1 MSASKRV
8 WTVLGLCLALLGR
21 PADGFAQN
29 TGTITARIVDEAA
42 AVVPGAEVTVTDER
56 TGTARSAVSDSR
68 GEVQFVAMPPGA
80 YTVRVSLQGFRTLE
94 RVGNILTA
102 SGQLSLGDLP
112 LALGNLS
119 EVITVESTGT
129 KVETDNSDY
138 SGLLTSKQ
146 IEQIQTKG
154 RDVMSLL
161 RLLPGVR
168 YENDI
173 EAMGD
178 SFGSNVPNVGGQ
190 RRAWNQVT
198 VDGLNGN
205 ELSGTSRFSS
215 AINLDAIAEVKVL
228 LNTYKAEFGRSGGAN
243 VQIVSKSGSAN
254 YNGGL
259 YWYGRRDQ
267 WNATPWEN
275 NRSGLPKPKYH
286 FDTYGA
292 NLGGPVYIPGLVSQQ
307 ADKKLF
313 FFYSLEAPQV
323 ERPGPVRLYRMPTE
337 RERAG
342 DFSQT
347 FDLNGRP
354 VNIRD
359 PLRSGACNV
368 TTGGPGCFPGNII
381 PADRIDASTRNL
393 LSQLPLPNNLNHAA
407 ASTWNFQRQETSD
420 NPRWNNVLRLDS
432 RGVSNN
438 FFGVLRTF
446 NSNQY
451 GSEITAGPAK
461 WGFFDGA
468 YIFSDSSINGGW
480 TRIIGSNV
488 VNELQTGIRR
498 QTEGFETSD
507 DGQWP
512 NVLRTGVGWTLPQF
526 NPELN
531 ELGVIP
537 LATFGL
543 GTTGVDSPD
552 FTFDQ
557 RLGSTAQD
565 YLYSI
570 RDTLTWTRGA
580 HTLKFGGYFEYM
592 QNNEARGGTW
602 MGSIQFNNN
611 TTNPLNANHAFANAL
626 LGVYNQYT
634 ETDRQ
639 RTTRNRAWMSEFFA
653 QDTWKVGANL
663 TIDYGARFLWYAPYV
678 KEDDAV
684 ANFDPAQ
691 YDPARAPRLYQPAIV
706 NGVRVALDPVTGQTL
721 NAVYIGAFVPGTGDE
736 NNGMVN
742 AGDGV
747 PRGFRETLAPQIEP
761 RLGMTWDPFG
771 TGTTA
776 IHASAGLFHNAR
788 LGGGSLGN
796 LSGNNPFIHN
806 PVLSF
811 GTLQSTFIPGAN
823 RLNRPATIEALEW
836 DYETPSSYNWSVGIR
851 RDIGWGTVVDA
862 AYTGYTG
869 RHLEMYYD
877 LNGVPDTARFLDQN
891 PQNRDPTN
899 NAALPAEFL
908 RPYRGYQ
915 NIRTRGN
922 SATSDYHSFQ
932 LQVNRRYIRG
942 VQFGGAYTYSRAKGL
957 ADEDPGNLSIALNR
971 PESYFYATL
980 AQNQDHSVVINYTW
994 DLPRASARWDNAFSR
1009 LVLDGWQISGENAF
1023 VSGDWAPV
1031 ILTTSDNFDFTGG
1044 EGGNGGDLGGG
1055 LRIVRPDVVGDPMS
1069 GDRDPITGWF
1079 NTDAF
1084 ARPSGRG
1091 DYGDSPRNVVQRPG
1105 INNWNLALFK
1115 NVGLGGTRRLQVRME
1130 AYNVLNHTQFQ
1141 DIDRT
1146 ARFDAAG
1153 QQINPNFGTA
1163 IGIGSP
1169 TRPPRVLQMSV
1180 RFSF

>member
-1 MSASKRV
+1 MASRSV
-8 WTVLGLCLALLGR
+8 RIAVVVLMLLAGL
-21 PADGFAQN
+21 ADGAAAQN
-29 TGTITARIVDEAA
+29 TGTITARVVDGAG
-42 AVVPGAEVTVTDER
+42 AVVPGADVVLTDER
-56 TGTARSAVSDSR
+56 TGAARTAVSDPR
-68 GEVQFVAMPPGA
+68 GDVQFVAMPPGV
-80 YTVRVSLQGFRTLE
+80 YSVRVSLQGFRTLE
-94 RVGNILTA
+94 RVGNVLTA
-102 SGQLSLGDLP
+102 SGQLALGDLT

-138 SGLLTSKQ
+138 SALLTSKQ

-243 VQIVSKSGSAN
+243 IQIVSKSGSSD
-254 YNGGL
+254 YSGGL

-275 NRSGLPKPKYH
+275 NRNGLAKPKYH

-292 NLGGPVYIPGLVSQQ
+292 TLGGPVVIPGLVSQRD
-307 ADKKLF
+307 DKKLF

-337 RERAG
+337 RERRG

-347 FDLNGRP
+347 FDLNGRLI
-354 VNIRD
+354 NIRD
-359 PLRSGACNV
+359 PQRTGACSV
-368 TTGGPGCFPGNII
+368 TTGGPGCFPGNVI
-381 PADRIDASTRNL
+381 PADRIDSSTRNL
-393 LSQLPLPNNLNHAA
+393 LDRLPLPNNSSHPAA
-407 ASTWNFQRQETSD
+407 ATWNFQRQESSD

-480 TRIIGSNV
+480 TRIVGSNI

-498 QTEGFETSD
+498 QTEGFETAD

-512 NVLRTGVGWTLPQF
+512 NVLRSGVGWTLGQF
-526 NPELN
+526 NPGLN

-537 LATFGL
+537 LSTFGL

-611 TTNPLNANHAFANAL
+611 TTNPLNTNHAFANAL

-634 ETDRQ
+634 ETDLQ
-639 RTTRNRAWMSEFFA
+639 RTTRNRAWMSEFFL
-653 QDTWKVGANL
+653 QDTWKAGANL

-678 KEDDAV
+678 KEGDAV
-684 ANFDPAQ
+684 ANFDPSR

-706 NGVRVALDPVTGQTL
+706 NGTRVALDPVTGQTL

-736 NNGMVN
+736 NNGMVT

-761 RLGMTWDPFG
+761 RLGLSWDPLG
-771 TGTTA
+771 TGLTA

-796 LSGNNPFIHN
+796 LSGNPPFIHN

-811 GTLQSTFIPGAN
+811 GTLQSTFVPGTN
-823 RLNRPATIEALEW
+823 RLNRPAAIEALEW

-877 LNGVPDTARFLDQN
+877 RNGVPDGARFLDQN

-908 RPYRGYQ
+908 RQYRGYQ

-922 SATSDYHSFQ
+922 SGTSDYHSFQ

-942 VQFGGAYTYSRAKGL
+942 VQFGGAYTYSRARGL
-957 ADEDPGNLSIALNR
+957 ADEDPGNLSITLNR
-971 PESYFYATL
+971 PEEFFYATL
-980 AQNQDHSVVINYTW
+980 AQNQNHSVVVNYTW
-994 DLPRASARWDNAFSR
+994 DLPRASTRWDNAFSR
-1009 LVLDGWQISGENAF
+1009 VVLDGWQISGENAF

-1055 LRIVRPDVVGDPMS
+1055 LRIVRPDLVGDPMS

-1084 ARPSGRG
+1084 ARPGGRG
-1091 DYGDSPRNVVQRPG
+1091 DYGDTPRNVVQRPG

-1115 NVGLGGTRRLQVRME
+1115 NVPLGGTRRLQVRLE
-1130 AYNVLNHTQFQ
+1130 GYNVLNHTQFQ

-1163 IGIGSP
+1163 IGIGTP
-1169 TRPPRVLQMSV
+1169 TRPPRVLQLSA

>member
-1 MSASKRV
+1 MREWLRRSAFV
-8 WTVLGLCLALLGR
+8 TVGLLLTAAAPLLAQG
-21 PADGFAQN
+21 
-29 TGTITARIVDEAA
+29 TGSVTARITDAA
-42 AVVPGAEVTVTDER
+42 GAVVPGAAVTLTHER
-56 TGTARSAVSDSR
+56 TGTARTTVSDGR
-68 GEVQFVAMPPGA
+68 GEVQFVAVPPGTYA
-80 YTVRVSLQGFRTLE
+80 LRVELQGFRTLE
-94 RVGNILTA
+94 RTSNVLNA
-102 SGQLSLGDLP
+102 SAQLALGDLS
-112 LALGNLS
+112 LAVGNLT
-119 EVITVESTGT
+119 EVVTVESTGT
-129 KVETDNSDY
+129 QVETDNSDY

-243 VQIVSKSGSAN
+243 IQIVSKSGSAN

-259 YWYGRRDQ
+259 YWYGRRNK

-275 NRSGLPKPKYH
+275 NRTGLDKPKYH

-292 NLGGPVYIPGLVSQQ
+292 TFGGPVRIPGLFDQK
-307 ADKKLF
+307 DEKKLF

-323 ERPGPVRLYRMPTE
+323 QRPGQVRLYRMPTDLE
-337 RERAG
+337 RRG

-347 FDLNGRP
+347 RDTNGRL
-354 VNIRD
+354 ISIKD
-359 PLRSGACNV
+359 PLRAGACNV
-368 TTGGPGCFPGNII
+368 ITGGPGCFPGNVI

-393 LSQLPLPNNLNHAA
+393 LNQFPLPNRLDHNAVA
-407 ASTWNFQRQETSD
+407 TWNFTRQETSD

-432 RGVSNN
+432 RGADNSV
-438 FFGVLRTF
+438 FGVLRTF

-468 YIFSDSSINGGW
+468 YIFSDSSVNGGW
-480 TRIIGSNV
+480 TRIFSSTL

-498 QTEGFETSD
+498 QTEGFQTAD

-512 NVLRTGVGWTLPQF
+512 RIQRGDVGWTLGQF
-526 NPELN
+526 DPSLN

-537 LATFGL
+537 QVNFGL
-543 GTTGVDSPD
+543 NATGVDSPD

-570 RDTLTWTRGA
+570 RDNLTWTRGA
-580 HTLKFGGYFEYM
+580 HTFKFGGYFEYM

-602 MGSIQFNNN
+602 MGQIQFNNN
-611 TTNPLNANHAFANAL
+611 TNNPLNTNHAFANAL

-639 RTTRNRAWMSEFFA
+639 RTTRNRAWMSEFYV
-653 QDTWKVGANL
+653 QDSWKVNARL
-663 TIDYGARFLWYAPYV
+663 SVDYGARFLWYAPYV
-678 KEDDAV
+678 KVDDQV

-691 YDPARAPRLYQPAIV
+691 YDPSRAPRLYQPATI
-706 NGVRVALDPVTGQTL
+706 NGTRVAYDPVSGQSL
-721 NAVYIGAFVPGTGDE
+721 NAVYIGAYVPGTGDE
-736 NNGMVN
+736 NNGMVS

-747 PRGFRETLAPQIEP
+747 PRGFRDRLAPQIEP
-761 RLGMTWDPFG
+761 RVGFTWDPFG
-771 TGTTA
+771 SATTA
-776 IHASAGLFHNAR
+776 VHGSAGLFHNAR

-796 LSGNNPFIHN
+796 LSGNPPFIHN

-823 RLNRPATIEALEW
+823 LLNRPANIEALEW
-836 DYETPSSYNWSVGIR
+836 DYETPSSYNWSIGVR
-851 RDIGWGTVVDA
+851 QDVGWGTVVDA
-862 AYTGYTG
+862 AYTGYTT

-877 LNGVPDTARFLDQN
+877 LNGVPDGARFLDQN
-891 PQNRDPTN
+891 PQNRDTTN
-899 NAALPAEFL
+899 NAALAAEFL

-915 NIRTRGN
+915 SIRTRGN
-922 SATSDYHSFQ
+922 SGDSDYHSFQ

-957 ADEDPGNLSIALNR
+957 ADEDPGNLSITLNR
-971 PESYFYATL
+971 PADFFYATL
-980 AQNQDHSVVINYTW
+980 AQNQNHSVVINYTW
-994 DLPRASARWDNAFSR
+994 DLPKASGKWDNRFSR
-1009 LVLDGWQISGENAF
+1009 LVLDGWQLSGENAF

-1079 NTDAF
+1079 NTEAF

-1091 DYGDSPRNVVQRPG
+1091 DYGNSPRNVIQRPG

-1115 NVGLGGTRRLQVRME
+1115 NINLGGTRRLQFRFE
-1130 AYNVLNHTQFQ
+1130 GYNVLNHTQFQ

-1146 ARFDAAG
+1146 ARFDPAG
-1153 QQINPNFGTA
+1153 TQINPTFGTA
-1163 IGIGSP
+1163 IGIGNP
-1169 TRPPRVLQMSV
+1169 TRPPRVIQISARLA
-1180 RFSF
+1180 F

>member
-1 MSASKRV
+1 MASS
-8 WTVLGLCLALLGR
+8 TVRTAVVSLALLAAL
-21 PADGFAQN
+21 ADGAAAQN
-29 TGTITARIVDEAA
+29 TGTITARIVDAGG
-42 AVVPGAEVTVTDER
+42 AVVPGADVVLTDER
-56 TGTARSAVSDSR
+56 TGAARTAVSDPG

-94 RVGNILTA
+94 RVGNVLTA
-102 SGQLSLGDLP
+102 SGQLALGDLA

-119 EVITVESTGT
+119 EVVTVESSGT

-138 SGLLTSKQ
+138 SALLTSRQ

-243 VQIVSKSGSAN
+243 IQIVSKSGSTN

-259 YWYGRRDQ
+259 YWYGRRDA

-275 NRSGLPKPKYH
+275 NRNGLRKPKYH

-292 NLGGPVYIPGLVSQQ
+292 TLGGPVRIPGLFSQQ
-307 ADKKLF
+307 DDKKLF

-323 ERPGPVRLYRMPTE
+323 ERPGPVRLYRMPTGLE
-337 RERAG
+337 RRG

-347 FDLNGRP
+347 RDVNGRLIH
-354 VNIRD
+354 IRD
-359 PLRSGACNV
+359 PLRAGACHVVN
-368 TTGGPGCFPGNII
+368 GGPGCFPGNVI
-381 PADRIDASTRNL
+381 PADRIEPSTRNL
-393 LSQLPLPNNLNHAA
+393 LDQLPLPNNTSHAA
-407 ASTWNFQRQETSD
+407 AATWNFQRQETSD
-420 NPRWNNVLRLDS
+420 NPRWNNVFRLDS
-432 RGVSNN
+432 RGAANN

-468 YIFSDSSINGGW
+468 YIFSDSSVNGGW
-480 TRIIGSNV
+480 TRIVGANI
-488 VNELQTGIRR
+488 VNELQTGLRR
-498 QTEGFETSD
+498 QTEGFETAD

-512 NVLRTGVGWTLPQF
+512 NVLRSSVGWTLGQF
-526 NPELN
+526 NPDLN

-543 GTTGVDSPD
+543 SGTGTTSPD

-565 YLYSI
+565 YLYSV
-570 RDTLTWTRGA
+570 RDTVTWTRGA
-580 HTLKFGGYFEYM
+580 HTFKFGGYFEYM

-602 MGSIQFNNN
+602 MGSIQFNSNN
-611 TTNPLNANHAFANAL
+611 NNPLNTNHAFANAL

-634 ETDRQ
+634 ETDLQ

-653 QDTWKVGANL
+653 QDTWKPAANL

-678 KEDDAV
+678 KVNDQV
-684 ANFDPAQ
+684 ANFDPAR
-691 YDPARAPRLYQPAIV
+691 YDPSRAPRLYQPAIV
-706 NGVRVALDPVTGQTL
+706 NGTRVALDPVTGQTL
-721 NAVYIGAFVPGTGDE
+721 HAVYIGAFVPGTGDE
-736 NNGMVN
+736 NNGMVA

-761 RLGMTWDPFG
+761 RLGMSWDPFRDG
-771 TGTTA
+771 LTA

-796 LSGNNPFIHN
+796 LSGNPPFIHN

-811 GTLQSTFIPGAN
+811 GTLQSTFVPGAN
-823 RLNRPATIEALEW
+823 LLNRPAQIEALEW
-836 DYETPSSYNWSVGIR
+836 DYETPSSYNWSLGIR
-851 RDIGWGTVVDA
+851 RDIGWGTVIDA
-862 AYTGYTG
+862 AYTGYTT
-869 RHLEMYYD
+869 RHLEMYYN
-877 LNGVPDTARFLDQN
+877 LNGVPDGARFLDQN

-915 NIRTRGN
+915 SIRTRGN
-922 SATSDYHSFQ
+922 SGSSDYHSFQ

-942 VQFGGAYTYSRAKGL
+942 VQFGGAYTYSRARGL
-957 ADEDPGNLSIALNR
+957 ADEDPGNLSLALNR
-971 PESYFYATL
+971 PESFFYATL
-980 AQNQDHSVVINYTW
+980 AQNQNHSVVINYTW
-994 DLPRASARWDNAFSR
+994 DLPRASSRWDSAFSR

-1055 LRIVRPDVVGDPMS
+1055 LRIVRPDLVGDPMG
-1069 GDRDPITGWF
+1069 GDRDPLTGWF
-1079 NTDAF
+1079 NTGAF
-1084 ARPSGRG
+1084 ARPGGRG
-1091 DYGDSPRNVVQRPG
+1091 DYGDAPRNVVQRPG
-1105 INNWNLALFK
+1105 ISNWNLALFK
-1115 NVGLGGTRRLQVRME
+1115 NLPLGGTRRLQLRME

-1146 ARFDAAG
+1146 ARFDPAG

-1169 TRPPRVLQMSV
+1169 TRPPRVIQMSA

>member
-1 MSASKRV
+1 MAKLRGRLAIV
-8 WTVLGLCLALLGR
+8 GVVFLLLAARPVL
-21 PADGFAQN
+21 AQD
-29 TGTITARIVDEAA
+29 TGSVAARITDEAG
-42 AVVPGAEVTVTDER
+42 AVVPGAAVTLTNER
-56 TGTARSAVSDSR
+56 TGSIRSTTSTAR
-68 GEVQFVAMPPGA
+68 GEVQFVAVPPGT
-80 YTVRVSLQGFRTLE
+80 YTIRVELQGFRTLE
-94 RVGNILTA
+94 RVGNVLNA
-102 SGQLSLGDLP
+102 SGQLALGDLT
-112 LALGNLS
+112 LALGSLT
-119 EVITVESTGT
+119 EVVTVQASGT
-129 KVETDNSDY
+129 EVETDNSDY

-243 VQIVSKSGSAN
+243 IQIVSKSGSTS

-275 NRSGLPKPKYH
+275 NRNGLEKPKYH

-292 NLGGPVYIPGLVSQQ
+292 SLGGPVRIPGLFNQK
-307 ADKKLF
+307 DEKKLF

-323 ERPGPVRLYRMPTE
+323 QRPGQVRQYRMPTDAE
-337 RERAG
+337 RRG

-347 FDLNGRP
+347 RDLNGRLI
-354 VNIRD
+354 NIKD
-359 PLRSGACNV
+359 PQRPGACNV
-368 TTGGPGCFPGNII
+368 TSGGPGCFPGNVI
-381 PADRIDASTRNL
+381 PADRIDASTRAL
-393 LSQLPLPNNLNHAA
+393 LNALPVPNRLDHNATA
-407 ASTWNFQRQETSD
+407 TWNFTRQETSD
-420 NPRWNNVLRLDS
+420 NPRWNNLLRLDS
-432 RGVSNN
+432 RSGDNSI
-438 FFGVLRTF
+438 FGVLRTF

-480 TRIIGSNV
+480 TRIFTSSL
-488 VNELQTGIRR
+488 VNELQTGLRR
-498 QTEGFETSD
+498 QTEGFQTAD
-507 DGQWP
+507 DSQWP
-512 NVLRTGVGWTLPQF
+512 HLQRQSIGWTLGQLYPQ
-526 NPELN
+526 LN
-531 ELGVIP
+531 TLDAIP
-537 LATFGL
+537 VASFGLATS
-543 GTTGVDSPD
+543 GVDSPD
-552 FTFDQ
+552 FTYDS

-565 YLYSI
+565 WLFSVRDNLTWS
-570 RDTLTWTRGA
+570 RDT
-580 HTLKFGGYFEYM
+580 HMIKMGGYFEYM
-592 QNNEARGGTW
+592 QNNEARGGNW
-602 MGSIQFNNN
+602 AGNIQFQTN
-611 TTNPLNANHAFANAL
+611 TSNPLNTNFAFSNAL

-634 ETDRQ
+634 ETDQYRQ
-639 RTTRNRAWMSEFFA
+639 TRNRAWMSEFYI
-653 QDTWKVGANL
+653 QDTWKPSARL
-663 TIDYGARFLWYAPYV
+663 TVDYGARFLWYAPYV
-678 KEDDAV
+678 RDDDQV
-684 ANFDPAQ
+684 ANFDPAR
-691 YDPARAPRLYQPAIV
+691 YDPARAPRLFQPAVI
-706 NGVRVALDPVTGQTL
+706 NGTRVAYDPVTGQSL
-721 NAVYIGAFVPGTGDE
+721 NAVYIGAYVPGTGDPD
-736 NNGMVN
+736 NGMVN

-761 RLGMTWDPFG
+761 RVGLSWDV
-771 TGTTA
+771 TGESTTVV
-776 IHASAGLFHNAR
+776 HASAGLFHNAR
-788 LGGGSLGN
+788 LGGGNLGN
-796 LSGNNPFIHN
+796 LAGNPPFIHN
-806 PVLSF
+806 PQISF
-811 GTLQSTFIPGAN
+811 ATLASTFVPGAAV
-823 RLNRPATIEALEW
+823 LNRPATLEAIEWE
-836 DYETPSSYNWSVGIR
+836 YETPSSYNWSMGLR

-862 AYTGYTG
+862 AYTGYTT

-877 LNGVPDTARFLDQN
+877 LNGVPDGARFLDLN

-922 SATSDYHSFQ
+922 SGQSDYHSFQ

-942 VQFGGAYTYSRAKGL
+942 VQFGGAYTYSRARGL

-971 PESYFYATL
+971 PADFFYATL
-980 AQNQDHSVVINYTW
+980 AQNQNHSVVINYTW
-994 DLPRASARWDNAFSR
+994 DLPTASDRWNNAVARLA
-1009 LVLDGWQISGENAF
+1009 LDGWQLSGENAF
-1023 VSGDWAPV
+1023 VSGDWAPI
-1031 ILTTSDNFDFTGG
+1031 ILTTVDNFDFTGG

-1055 LRIVRPDVVGDPMS
+1055 FRIVRPSLVGDAMS
-1069 GDRDPITGWF
+1069 GSRDPLTGWF
-1079 NTDAF
+1079 NAAAF

-1091 DYGDSPRNVVQRPG
+1091 DYGSGPRNVVQRPG

-1115 NVGLGGTRRLQVRME
+1115 NFPLGGTRRLQFRFE
-1130 AYNVLNHTQFQ
+1130 GYNILNHTQFQ

-1153 QQINPNFGTA
+1153 VQVNPNFGTA
-1163 IGIGSP
+1163 IGIATP
-1169 TRPPRVLQMSV
+1169 TRPARVVQISA
-1180 RFSF
+1180 RFAF